1 MTLFKGRPERASLLR
16 IAVFLLVIAFAGAPR
31 PAVAQDFAFSSV
43 AVEGNTL
50 IEAATIAALADI
62 PRGETV
68 SASELADRQQAVQA
82 SGFFQSVEFVPQ
94 GNRLVIRVV
103 ERPVVNRI
111 NIEGNRAIDDAALL
125 PLLSSRPRRVYSPQA
140 AEADALAIQSAYA
153 EAGRFAATVRPAI
166 IRRANNRV
174 DLVFEVVEGRVV
186 EIERVGFVG
195 NRAYS
200 DRRLRRVIDSKQAG
214 VLRALIQRD
223 TFAEG
228 RIEFDRRL
236 LQDFYASRG
245 YADFRVLDV
254 ASEFSRDRGAT
265 FVTFTVSE
273 GQRFRFGTIGA
284 STSLPEVDIATFRRA
299 IRIRPG
305 RTWSPVALDN
315 EIARLERLA
324 LREGLDFVRVDP
336 EITRNPRAG
345 TLDVNFRIV
354 RGPRI
359 FVQRI
364 DIEGNETTL
373 DRVIRREFDTVEGDP
388 FNPRAIRESADRIRA
403 LGFFETVSVETRQG
417 TAPDQ
422 TIVDVDVVEQPTGT
436 LSFGAAYSSD
446 TGPGFVA
453 GFSESNFLGRGQALS
468 FDISI
473 GTGDQ
478 NTQLTF
484 TEPYFL
490 DRNLSVSFSVFYETT
505 DFDDQSFSTT
515 ELGFRTSASFPLSES
530 TRLSFS
536 YLLAQDRLSGTSPS
550 TSDIILAEDTDVV
563 TSQLGYELSYDSRR
577 TGLDP
582 DRFYRLSFGQAVAG
596 LGGDARFVRTSL
608 SGVAEREVL
617 QGDVTLRARAQAGA
631 VLSFGGYDT
640 RANDRFFN
648 TSRKIRGFSP
658 RGIGPRDFEADDE
671 DALGGNYEFFGS
683 LEAEFPLGLPEE
695 YGITGGVF
703 ADFGSVWGLD
713 VTCVG
718 CVTPVD
724 DGFAL
729 RSAVGVALLWDT
741 PIGPLR
747 FNFAVPVSTEEG
759 DRTRSFNFD
768 IVAQF

>member
-1 MTLFKGRPERASLLR
+1 MMLSRGRPNGASFLR
-16 IAVFLLVIAFAGAPR
+16 LATLILFIALAGVPR
-31 PAVAQDFAFSSV
+31 PAVAQSFTFSSV

-50 IEAATIAALADI
+50 IEPATITALADI
-62 PRGETV
+62 PRGEAL
-68 SASELADRQQAVQA
+68 SAAELADRQQAVQA
-82 SGFFQSVEFVPQ
+82 SGFFQTVEFVPQ
-94 GNRLVIRVV
+94 GNRLLIRVV
-103 ERPVVNRI
+103 ERPIVNRI
-111 NIEGNRAIDDAALL
+111 NIEGNRAIEDQALR

-166 IRRANNRV
+166 IRRSGNRV

-200 DRRLRRVIDSKQAG
+200 DRRLRRVIESKQAG
-214 VLRALIQRD
+214 FLRALIRRD
-223 TFAEG
+223 TFVED
-228 RIEFDRRL
+228 RIGFDRRL
-236 LQDFYASRG
+236 LQDFYSSRG
-245 YADFRVLDV
+245 YVDFRVLDV
-254 ASEFSRDRGAT
+254 TSEFSRERGAT
-265 FVTFTVSE
+265 FVTFTVAE
-273 GQRFRFGTIGA
+273 GRQFRFGEISA
-284 STSLPEVDIATFRRA
+284 STNLPEVDLAEFRRA
-299 IRIRPG
+299 IRLRPG
-305 RTWSPVALDN
+305 RTYSPVALDN

-324 LREGLDFVRVDP
+324 LREGLDFLRVDP
-336 EITRNPRAG
+336 VITRDARAG
-345 TLDVNFRIV
+345 RLDVDFRIV

-373 DRVIRREFDTVEGDP
+373 DRVVRRQFDTVEGDP

-403 LGFFETVSVETRQG
+403 LGFFETVTVETRQG
-417 TAPDQ
+417 RAADQ

-453 GFSESNFLGRGQALS
+453 GFSESNFLGRGQSLS
-468 FDISI
+468 VDLSI

-478 NTQLTF
+478 NTQITF
-484 TEPYFL
+484 TEPFFL
-490 DRNLSVSFSVFYETT
+490 DRNLSVSFSAFYETT
-505 DFDDQSFSTT
+505 DFDDRSFSTT
-515 ELGFRTSASFPLSES
+515 ELGFRTSATFPISES

-536 YLLAQDRLSGTSPS
+536 YLLAQDQLSGTSPA
-550 TSDIILAEDTDVV
+550 TSEIIRAEDTDVV
-563 TSQLGYELSYDSRR
+563 TSQLGYELNYDSRR
-577 TGLDP
+577 SGLDP

-596 LGGDARFVRTSL
+596 LGGEARFVQTTV
-608 SGVAEREVL
+608 SGVAEREVF
-617 QGDVTLRARAQAGA
+617 QGDVTLRARGQAGA
-631 VLSFGGYDT
+631 VLSFGDYDT

-648 TSRKIRGFSP
+648 SSRKLRGFSP
-658 RGIGPRDFEADDE
+658 RGIGPRDFEAPDE
-671 DALGGNYEFFGS
+671 DALGGNYEAFGS

-713 VTCVG
+713 VNCVS

-747 FNFAVPVSTEEG
+747 FNFAVPVSTVEG
-759 DRTRSFNFD
+759 DETRSFNFD
-768 IVAQF
+768 IVARF